1 MGALRRALEL
11 EGGTVGASH
20 LAAVST
26 LVQMGR
32 CHYEMREYDATA
44 AEVRWVVKILRN
56 AQGNEHSRVGRVTL
70 LLASVFKRHVASMS
84 SAAGGE
90 SARGGGR
97 DATGMAGRRRR
108 SIVTVLGGLS
118 LL

>member
-20 LAAVST
+20 LAAAST

-44 AEVRWVVKILRN
+44 AEVRWVVEILRN
-56 AQGNEHSRVGRVTL
+56 A
-70 LLASVFKRHVASMS
+70 
-84 SAAGGE
+84 
-90 SARGGGR
+90 
-97 DATGMAGRRRR
+97 
-108 SIVTVLGGLS
+108 
-118 LL
+118 

>member
-1 MGALRRALEL
+1 MGALQRAPEL

-44 AEVRWVVKILRN
+44 AEVRWVVEILRN

-90 SARGGGR
+90 SARGDGR
-97 DATGMAGRRRR
+97 GAAGVAGGRRR
-108 SIVTVLGGLS
+108 SVVIVLGGLS